1 MSNFLSIEEAIE
13 LSEIEADDF
22 RENYIEAGKISVQV
36 NNGLK
41 QIELSE
47 FYRVFPQRQHIQRK
61 YNQNIELE
69 LELKELK
76 IENLEYQ
83 VVNLQRQLDKQSEEY
98 NWLRGKFDNTTLLL
112 EQKLDTSEVDKYKQE
127 IRLLSHQAIQW
138 EKKYNTLLAANELK
152 TLVREN
158 RELKEQLQ
166 VQIKPPQSEFTPPTP
181 NQQMSAEQIKL
192 SAEVLRLEAL
202 KAEIL
207 RLQQLAV
214 SGTINSKDNLAA
226 SEELQTSKASKT
238 PRHKIFGLF

>member
-61 YNQNIELE
+61 YNQNLELE

-83 VVNLQRQLDKQSEEY
+83 VVNLQRQLDKQNEEY

-166 VQIKPPQSEFTPPTP
+166 VQIKPSQSELAPTTS
-181 NQQMSAEQIKL
+181 NQMSVEQIKL
-192 SAEVLRLEAL
+192 SAELLRLEEL
-202 KAEIL
+202 KSEIL
-207 RLQQLAV
+207 RLQQAAV
-214 SGTINSKDNLAA
+214 SGSVNSKDNVTQPEQLPTNK
-226 SEELQTSKASKT
+226 LSKT
-238 PRHKIFGLF
+238 PRHKIFGIF

>member
-22 RENYIEAGKISVQV
+22 RENYIESGKISVQV

-47 FYRVFPQRQHIQRK
+47 FYRVFPQKQIQRK
-61 YNQNIELE
+61 HNKNLELE

-166 VQIKPPQSEFTPPTP
+166 VQIKPSPSELTPTIP
-181 NQQMSAEQIKL
+181 NQMSAEQIKL
-192 SAEVLRLEAL
+192 SAEVLHLEEL

-207 RLQQLAV
+207 RLQQLTV

>member
-47 FYRVFPQRQHIQRK
+47 FYRVFPQKQIQRK
-61 YNQNIELE
+61 HNKNLELE

-166 VQIKPPQSEFTPPTP
+166 VQIKPSPSELTPTIP
-181 NQQMSAEQIKL
+181 NQMSAEQIKL
-192 SAEVLRLEAL
+192 SAEVLHLEEL

-207 RLQQLAV
+207 RLQQLTV

>member
-13 LSEIEADDF
+13 LSEIEANDF

-61 YNQNIELE
+61 YNQNLELE

-83 VVNLQRQLDKQSEEY
+83 VVNLQRQLDKQNEEY

-166 VQIKPPQSEFTPPTP
+166 VQIKPSQSELTPMIP
-181 NQQMSAEQIKL
+181 NQMSVEQIKL
-192 SAEVLRLEAL
+192 SADLLRLEEL

-207 RLQQLAV
+207 RLQQFTV
-214 SGTINSKDNLAA
+214 SGTTNSKDNLAV

-238 PRHKIFGLF
+238 SRHKIFGLF

>member
-61 YNQNIELE
+61 YNQNLELE

-83 VVNLQRQLDKQSEEY
+83 VVNLQRQLDKQNEEY

-166 VQIKPPQSEFTPPTP
+166 VQIKPSQSELAPTTS
-181 NQQMSAEQIKL
+181 NQMSVEQIKL
-192 SAEVLRLEAL
+192 SAELLRLEEL
-202 KAEIL
+202 KSEII
-207 RLQQLAV
+207 RLQQEAV
-214 SGTINSKDNLAA
+214 SGSANSKDNVTQPEQLPTNK
-226 SEELQTSKASKT
+226 LSKT
-238 PRHKIFGLF
+238 PRHKIFGIF

>member
-61 YNQNIELE
+61 YNQNLELE

-83 VVNLQRQLDKQSEEY
+83 VVNLQRQLDKQNEEY

-166 VQIKPPQSEFTPPTP
+166 VQIKPSQSELTPMIP
-181 NQQMSAEQIKL
+181 NQMSVEQIKL
-192 SAEVLRLEAL
+192 SADLLRLEEL

-207 RLQQLAV
+207 RLQQFTV
-214 SGTINSKDNLAA
+214 SGTTNSKDNLAV

-238 PRHKIFGLF
+238 SRHKIFGLF